1 MKSSLL
7 TILCL
12 VSAALTRPA
21 PASAA
26 DHPKLEAL
34 KKAGAVALLQAAD
47 DAMTQWKD
55 QTLKVKMTTSGAG
68 DAEHS
73 ITMTIFSKGASLRAL
88 RYDEPADVRGMGV
101 VIKGS
106 DEIYVRLP
114 DNENV
119 RRVASHAR
127 KQGMQGTDYA
137 FDDTVLTR
145 LGGEFDPAITGEDD
159 KTVQMTLKRK
169 PDSKVGYSRLDIK
182 IDREFLTI
190 PYLQSYDDDG
200 SALKVEE
207 RSELLS
213 QPAGNHVYKV
223 IWVKSLKK
231 DHKTRIDVLE
241 ELVNTNLSD
250 DIFSKRWLAR
260 GK

>member
-1 MKSSLL
+1 MKSRLL
-7 TILCL
+7 KILCFVASPIVFPAL
-12 VSAALTRPA
+12 AA
-21 PASAA
+21 AA
-26 DHPKLEAL
+26 DHPKLAEL
-34 KKAGAVALLQAAD
+34 EKAGAVALLQAAD

-73 ITMTIFSKGASLRAL
+73 ISMTIFSKGASLRAL

-145 LGGEFDPAITGEDD
+145 LGGEFDPTITGHDD

-182 IDREFLTI
+182 IDREHLTI
-190 PYLQSYDDDG
+190 PFLQSYDDDG
-200 SALKVEE
+200 SVLKVEE
-207 RSELLS
+207 RSELSS
-213 QPAGNHVYKV
+213 QPAGNKVYKL
-223 IWVKSLKK
+223 IWVKSMKK
-231 DHKTRIDVLE
+231 DHKTRIDVLDE
-241 ELVNTNLSD
+241 AVNTNLSD
-250 DIFSKRWLAR
+250 DMFSKRWLAR